1 MSDTWDEK
9 TLRSNNIGWR
19 FPSTDGGVQ
28 EGFNDPAAE
37 NFTKGISS
45 LTREV
50 IQNSLDA
57 VNNTEEPVHVHFSCT
72 KHPTKEIFPFLD
84 EYIEH
89 LKRCADSPSNKTSK
103 ILTNANISVNS
114 PYFYVLKISDYNTL
128 GLSNPLNQDPAHS
141 SFTSLLKGSGISGKN
156 TEEGGSFGLGKTA
169 PFMCSEA
176 RAVFY
181 FSQNTD
187 GERAFQGKSILA
199 SHKWEEN
206 GVAYNT
212 RNVGFF
218 GNIDPDLTP
227 LTKEADF
234 QYIPSIFT
242 EREDAGTDIFVMGFA
257 RPDDYWDQDIEM
269 SVLENFFIAIDQGKL
284 ICSIE
289 RSNGEILI
297 IDKASLSDH
306 MEKYGKI
313 FREDAL
319 KLFPEFGDPAKNFLR
334 FYYAYKDGTVF
345 EAEQGSRIEG
355 STLYL
360 LPISSLPE
368 YLLFKNI
375 NTRRTR
381 QLFVRKLGMKVYDD
395 QRTSPMPSMVV
406 YIAHGASLNNIL
418 QKCEP
423 PAHNAWD
430 YKRIIG
436 DVKKDL
442 EKRAAKECLD
452 NIRNWITECL
462 SVSNPIVEDEFDVAG
477 VSDHLSVGNNNPP
490 SSVQIDI
497 QERSKKRKSGLKLPS
512 LNGTPDEEGETGI
525 KPKKIIPKTPVKKEA
540 QTISPVSGTPASPD
554 SEGEPGAVPDP
565 SKPNDGKGGEPHT
578 SPNND
583 SRASADEKGHS
594 VLPRKEKKKRKTTGP
609 VPIKFKDLRTVG
621 SPKTAGQYTL
631 MFTPLTN
638 VINGRLSVRIA
649 GDTDVAEAKVTD
661 VSFINGEF
669 GQTVT
674 AESGSVHLRNIP
686 ANKKV
691 RLLVTLDYKERASVS
706 IYLEDMR
713 NE

>member
-1 MSDTWDEK
+1 MSDMWDEK
-9 TLRSNNIGWR
+9 TLRSKNIGWR

-57 VNNTEEPVHVHFSCT
+57 VNNTDEPVHIRFSCT
-72 KHPTKEIFPFLD
+72 EHSTKEIFPFAE

-103 ILTNANISVNS
+103 ILEYASLSVKS
-114 PYFYVLKISDYNTL
+114 PSLYVLKISDYNTL
-128 GLSNPLNQDPAHS
+128 GLSNPLNQDPALS

-156 TEEGGSFGLGKTA
+156 GEEGGSFGLGKTA

-181 FSQNTD
+181 FSQNID

-206 GVAYNT
+206 GVIYNT

-218 GNIDPDLTP
+218 GNIDRDLTP
-227 LTKEADF
+227 LTKDADF
-234 QYIPSIFT
+234 KYIPSVFT
-242 EREDAGTDIFVMGFA
+242 DREEAGTDIFVMGFS
-257 RPDDYWDQDIEM
+257 RQDDLWDRDIEM
-269 SVLENFFIAIDQGKL
+269 SVLENFFIAIDKGQL

-289 RSNGEILI
+289 QSDGEMLIL
-297 IDKASLSDH
+297 DKASLPERMQEYS
-306 MEKYGKI
+306 EI
-313 FREDAL
+313 FDEDAHAQY
-319 KLFPEFGDPAKNFLR
+319 PSFGDPDKNFLR
-334 FYYAYKDGTVF
+334 YYYAYKEGKVF
-345 EAEQGSRIEG
+345 ESEPGSLIEG
-355 STLYL
+355 SELHV
-360 LPISSLPE
+360 LPISSLPD
-368 YLLFKNI
+368 YLQYRNI
-375 NTRRTR
+375 RTGRTR
-381 QLFVRKLGMKVYDD
+381 QLFVRKLGMKVYEK
-395 QRTSPMPSMVV
+395 QRDSLSPSIVV
-406 YIAHGASLNNIL
+406 FIAHGTSLNNIL

-423 PAHNAWD
+423 PAHNKWD
-430 YKRIIG
+430 YTRLPGNVKR
-436 DVKKDL
+436 DAEKK
-442 EKRAAKECLD
+442 RAKECLD
-452 NIRNWITECL
+452 AISRWIAECL
-462 SVSNPIVEDEFDVAG
+462 KNIKPVAADEFDVAG
-477 VSDHLSVGNNNPP
+477 VSDHLAVGNDETQ
-490 SSVQIDI
+490 SSVQIEI
-497 QERSKKRKSGLKLPS
+497 QEKSRKRKPGLKLPS
-512 LNGTPDEEGETGI
+512 TNGKVDEEGEMGV
-525 KPKKIIPKTPVKKEA
+525 KPRKLVQKTPAKKEA
-540 QTISPVSGTPASPD
+540 QTISPISGTPASLD
-554 SEGEPGAVPDP
+554 SEGEPGAVPET
-565 SKPNDGKGGEPHT
+565 SKPNNGKGGEPHT
-578 SPNND
+578 NPNND
-583 SRASADEKGHS
+583 NRTSEDEHGHS
-594 VLPRKEKKKRKTTGP
+594 VLPKKEKKRKTTGP

-638 VINGRLSVRIA
+638 VINGRLSIRIA

-669 GQTVT
+669 GQAVT

-706 IYLEDMR
+706 ISLEDVR